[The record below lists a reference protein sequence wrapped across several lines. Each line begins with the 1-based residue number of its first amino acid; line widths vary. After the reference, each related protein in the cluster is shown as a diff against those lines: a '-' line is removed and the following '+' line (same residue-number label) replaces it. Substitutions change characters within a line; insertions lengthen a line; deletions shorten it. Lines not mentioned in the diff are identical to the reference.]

1 VQLTLFLLSTY
12 ISLFD
17 WKYHRI
23 TNSSLL
29 ISFVVLTSVSR
40 FTDSELH
47 IMGSMFILLIALI
60 GYKYGLG
67 AGDVKLIALLSTFFL
82 PNTSAGLVD
91 LVGGFAVASLILIS
105 IHRLQGRSLADPIAL
120 APAISAAF
128 IWCAR

>member
-1 VQLTLFLLSTY
+1 MYLTLIFISVY
-12 ISLFD
+12 ISRFD

-23 TNSSLL
+23 TNCSLL
-29 ISFVVLTSVSR
+29 ISFVVLTVVSR

-47 IMGSMFILLIALI
+47 IVGSMFILLISLV
-60 GYKYGLG
+60 GYRYGLG

-82 PNTSAGLVD
+82 PNTSAGVVD

-120 APAISAAF
+120 APAICAAF